1 MEKKRLWGYLLGAA
15 VLILLIKYSDHIL
28 NGGRLLL
35 SILMPLFLGC
45 AIAYVLNILVARLE
59 RLPFFQTPGTRR
71 YRCRRAF
78 GVVGALV
85 IILAVIALL
94 VRIIIP
100 QLLEAFGVVVL
111 GIQPMLEKLSAWIAA
126 QELPLPQIRQ
136 WVESLQINWPE
147 LVQKAATYLS
157 NGVGNLLSGVVSLV
171 SSIGGAV
178 FQFVIALIFALYL
191 LAGKERLKGQVKSL
205 AETYLPERARRRM
218 FHVFQTADDVF
229 SRFIVGQCTEAVIL
243 GVLCTL
249 GMLLFRFPYATMIG
263 TLVGA
268 LALLPIVGA
277 YLAAALGAFMIL
289 TVNPLQAVGF
299 LIFLVILQQLE
310 GNLIYPRVV
319 GSSVGLPGIWVL
331 AAVTVGGGLGGIVGM
346 LLAVPTAAT
355 VYRLLKQDVARR
367 RSAGQEVPKE
377 QETSENMTK
386 LKIQQESEK

>member
-15 VLILLIKYSDHIL
+15 VLVLIIKYSDHIL

-171 SSIGGAV
+171 SSVGGAV

-191 LAGKERLKGQVKSL
+191 LAGKERLKVQVKSL

-243 GVLCTL
+243 GVL
-249 GMLLFRFPYATMIG
+249 
-263 TLVGA
+263 
-268 LALLPIVGA
+268 
-277 YLAAALGAFMIL
+277 
-289 TVNPLQAVGF
+289 
-299 LIFLVILQQLE
+299 
-310 GNLIYPRVV
+310 
-319 GSSVGLPGIWVL
+319 
-331 AAVTVGGGLGGIVGM
+331 
-346 LLAVPTAAT
+346 
-355 VYRLLKQDVARR
+355 
-367 RSAGQEVPKE
+367 
-377 QETSENMTK
+377 
-386 LKIQQESEK
+386 

>member
-1 MEKKRLWGYLLGAA
+1 MEKKRLWGYLIGAA

-171 SSIGGAV
+171 SSVGGAV

-191 LAGKERLKGQVKSL
+191 LAGK
-205 AETYLPERARRRM
+205 
-218 FHVFQTADDVF
+218 
-229 SRFIVGQCTEAVIL
+229 
-243 GVLCTL
+243 
-249 GMLLFRFPYATMIG
+249 
-263 TLVGA
+263 
-268 LALLPIVGA
+268 
-277 YLAAALGAFMIL
+277 
-289 TVNPLQAVGF
+289 
-299 LIFLVILQQLE
+299 
-310 GNLIYPRVV
+310 
-319 GSSVGLPGIWVL
+319 
-331 AAVTVGGGLGGIVGM
+331 
-346 LLAVPTAAT
+346 
-355 VYRLLKQDVARR
+355 
-367 RSAGQEVPKE
+367 
-377 QETSENMTK
+377 
-386 LKIQQESEK
+386 